1 MRPIHKI
8 LGPTLL
14 VTYAGISLLGQ
25 GLHFLTPDDHH
36 HHAVGVAECNLHE
49 HDHGAC
55 GPSHEQSQHGY
66 GSSTDLVA
74 ADHNCDICEFL
85 AQAKSQ
91 TPQIASPP
99 DLHAVVAEL
108 PIHADEFSSPI
119 ILGLHAPR
127 GPPQLLT

>member
-1 MRPIHKI
+1 MRSVRKM

-14 VTYAGISLLGQ
+14 AIYASISLLGQ

-36 HHAVGVAECNLHE
+36 RGGMTVSARISDECERGSCNDR
-49 HDHGAC
+49 HDYVKR
-55 GPSHEQSQHGY
+55 GY
-66 GSSTDLVA
+66 GSNVDLIA
-74 ADHNCDICEFL
+74 ADHDCDICEFL

-99 DLHAVVAEL
+99 DLPAVVVEL
-108 PIHADEFSSPI
+108 QIRADEFSSPI

-127 GPPQLLT
+127 GPPQLLA